1 MRIYI
6 ADTYRDMSE
15 QAAGELIS
23 LIQLLKSPLICPA
36 SGDTPAG
43 LYKELIEQT
52 RQKNIDISN
61 WNFTGLDE
69 WVGMNGDDDGS
80 CRFHLNNQLFDPLQ
94 VEKENICF
102 FDGQGDLNK
111 ECGRVEDFIGRH
123 QGIDV
128 IILGLG
134 MNGHVGMNEPGTSPA
149 LRAHVTDIDDQTQ
162 KVGQKYFKEKQQ
174 LTKGITLGLATIQEA
189 RNIILLISGHHK
201 ARIAQQVLEDEI
213 SEALPAS
220 LLRNHPG
227 LIVYLDKEAA
237 TFLQTRQDAKYS

>member
-1 MRIYI
+1 MKIFI

-23 LIQLLKSPLICPA
+23 LVQTLKSPVICPA

-43 LYKELIEQT
+43 LYKELVELI
-52 RQKNIDISN
+52 RQKNISISD
-61 WNFTGLDE
+61 WHFTGLDE
-69 WVGMNGDDDGS
+69 WAGMNGDDEGS
-80 CRFHLNNQLFDPLQ
+80 CRFHLNNQLFDPLSI
-94 VEKENICF
+94 VEEKICF
-102 FDGQGDLNK
+102 FDGREDLNA
-111 ECGRVEDFIGRH
+111 ECERIEDFILQHG
-123 QGIDV
+123 GIHT

-149 LRAHVTDIDDQTQ
+149 LRSHITDIDAQTQ

-174 LTKGITLGLATIQEA
+174 LTKGITLGLTTILEA

-201 ARIAQQVLEDEI
+201 ARIAQQVLEDKI
-213 SEALPAS
+213 SGALPAS

-227 LIVYLDKEAA
+227 LKVYLDKEAA
-237 TFLQTRQDAKYS
+237 TFLQLK